1 MPSLSKGAMVAMVG
15 ALVTLVSIFMNWYS
29 YDFLGTAITL
39 KPWEVSTGKL
49 LLVVSLL
56 AAAMAYMGS
65 TKSKKGMYTGTGAM
79 GVIVILVVMAN
90 YPGSDFEGISIEMGF
105 WLSLVG
111 GIVTTVG
118 GVMGMMGMKKA

>member
-1 MPSLSKGAMVAMVG
+1 MSLSKGAMVTMVG
-15 ALVTLVSIFMNWYS
+15 AVLTIVSVFMNWYS

-49 LLVVSLL
+49 LLVVALL
-56 AAAMAYMGS
+56 AAGMAYMGS
-65 TKSKKGMYTGTGAM
+65 TKMKKGMYIGAVVM
-79 GVIVILVVMAN
+79 GVILMLVVFAN
-90 YPGSDFEGISIEMGF
+90 YPGSDYAGITIEMGF

>member
-1 MPSLSKGAMVAMVG
+1 MITMVG
-15 ALVTLVSIFMNWYS
+15 AVLTIVSVFMNWYS

-49 LLVVSLL
+49 LLVVALL
-56 AAAMAYMGS
+56 AAGLAYMGS
-65 TKSKKGMYTGTGAM
+65 TKMKKGMYIGAVVM
-79 GVIVILVVMAN
+79 GVILMLVVFAN
-90 YPGSDFEGISIEMGF
+90 YPGSDYEGITIETGF

-118 GVMGMMGMKKA
+118 AVMGMMGMKKA